1 MPTQVRLDQ
10 QLGSTFLG
18 TGEYQISVVNRDP
31 SLAEASYSLVA
42 SVDETPTRLRS
53 ATPTFGLASKGQ
65 PAFFTFEQAERG
77 SGLQLLLS
85 SFAGD
90 PNLCVTRNVSALL
103 ERVPRYPLSW
113 EDAPFVPGYHPPP
126 PPLGGDY
133 DLEAATRRFTSHLA
147 DACSWH
153 SSLVGTDA
161 ITIPETD
168 ARGGPGE
175 YFVAVFTLDTQEAHF
190 QLTARPVDDTPVV
203 LLAGQPQQAELE
215 AYAWGYYTL
224 AVPPNARRVLLSLTP
239 REGDPDLYV
248 RADGVRPTREPGSG
262 YQAASTL
269 DGADVLE
276 LLPG

>member
-1 MPTQVRLDQ
+1 MVR
-10 QLGSTFLG
+10 
-18 TGEYQISVVNRDP
+18 VRVRVRDRVRVRVRVRVRAA
-31 SLAEASYSLVA
+31 LTL
-42 SVDETPTRLRS
+42 TLTL
-53 ATPTFGLASKGQ
+53 T
-65 PAFFTFEQAERG
+65 
-77 SGLQLLLS
+77 
-85 SFAGD
+85 
-90 PNLCVTRNVSALL
+90 VTLK
-103 ERVPRYPLSW
+103 E
-113 EDAPFVPGYHPPP
+113 
-126 PPLGGDY
+126 
-133 DLEAATRRFTSHLA
+133 
-147 DACSWH
+147 ACSWH

-168 ARGGPGE
+168 ARGGPGA
-175 YFVAVFTLDTQEAHF
+175 YYVAVFTLDTQEVHF

-203 LLAGQPQQAELE
+203 LLAGQPQQAELD

-269 DGADVLE
+269 DGVDVLE